1 MESEGS
7 GHKYER
13 ATEMSKTPE
22 IVRMTLDTTN
32 MLSEEFGPY
41 CVFHKGEYQDQL
53 ILHGQYESLK
63 GAIDGMNEIS
73 HTGEKCIL
81 KIVSVEITEM

>member
-22 IVRMTLDTTN
+22 AVRTTLNTAQI
-32 MLSEEFGPY
+32 LREEFGPY
-41 CVFHKGEYQDQL
+41 CVFHKGEYESQL